1 MSAPSEER
9 SQVRILSSEAI
20 LKERVSMISN
30 TLLIPSGERL
40 ILVGL
45 INHYQWKSGGLRQTD
60 SSAYRE
66 VRSLEVRSLPAKKM
80 VRESV

>member
-1 MSAPSEER
+1 MATPLEVGCSLVGEDSRQEGT
-9 SQVRILSSEAI
+9 QVRFLPSEAI

-30 TLLIPSGERL
+30 TLLILSGERL

-66 VRSLEVRSLPAKKM
+66 SYPSW
-80 VRESV
+80 

>member
-1 MSAPSEER
+1 MT
-9 SQVRILSSEAI
+9 IFFWKKI
-20 LKERVSMISN
+20 
-30 TLLIPSGERL
+30 
-40 ILVGL
+40 ILVEL
-45 INHYQWKSGGLRQTD
+45 IIHYQWKSGGLRQTD